1 MKGIKPSWQNIIFI
15 VSAPSGA
22 GKTTLCDK
30 LQKEFKDIHYAITAT
45 TRAPRGDEEEGK
57 SYYFMSMD
65 EFEKKLAA
73 GGFIESAEVHG
84 NRYGSPRDPAA
95 AALEEGCDVLM
106 NLDVQGAAAVRNYVK
121 NASEGDPLKRT
132 LVDIFVVPPSTEV
145 LRNRLVK
152 RGTDSLDV
160 IEKRMKQARE
170 EIEHWKEYKY
180 MVVNDDLAEAYDNM
194 RAIILAERHRNET
207 RREDYNG
214 SGS

>member
-1 MKGIKPSWQNIIFI
+1 MQGIKPSWQNIIFI

-45 TRAPRGDEEEGK
+45 TRAPRGDEVDGK
-57 SYYFMSMD
+57 SYYFMTMED
-65 EFEKKLAA
+65 FEKKLAA

-95 AALEEGCDVLM
+95 AALQEGCDVLM
-106 NLDVQGAAAVRNYVK
+106 NLDVQGAAAVRDYVK
-121 NASEGDPLKRT
+121 SAPEGDPLKRT

-152 RGTDSLDV
+152 RGTDSLEV
-160 IEKRMKQARE
+160 IEKRMTQARE
-170 EIEHWKEYKY
+170 EIAHWKEYKY
-180 MVVNDDLAEAYDNM
+180 MVVNDDLAEAYDHM
-194 RAIILAERHRNET
+194 RSIILAERHRNET
-207 RREDYNG
+207 RREDYCG
-214 SGS
+214 

>member
-1 MKGIKPSWQNIIFI
+1 MQGIKPSWQNIIFV

-45 TRAPRGDEEEGK
+45 TRAPRGDEVDGK

-65 EFEKKLAA
+65 DFEKKLAA

-106 NLDVQGAAAVRNYVK
+106 NLDVQGAAAVRDYVK
-121 NASEGDPLKRT
+121 NAPDGDPLKRT

-152 RGTDSLDV
+152 RGTDSLEV
-160 IEKRMKQARE
+160 IEKRMTQARE
-170 EIEHWKEYKY
+170 EIAHWKEYKY
-180 MVVNDDLAEAYDNM
+180 MVVNDDLAEAYDHM

-207 RREDYNG
+207 RREDYHG
-214 SGS
+214 

>member
-1 MKGIKPSWQNIIFI
+1 MKGIKPSWQNIIFV

-45 TRAPRGDEEEGK
+45 TRAPRGDEVDGK
-57 SYYFMSMD
+57 SYYFMSMAD
-65 EFEKKLAA
+65 FEKKLAA

-84 NRYGSPRDPAA
+84 NRYGSPREPAA

-106 NLDVQGAAAVRNYVK
+106 NLDVQGAAAVREYVK
-121 NASEGDPLKRT
+121 NAKEGDPLKRT

-152 RGTDSLDV
+152 RGTDSLEV
-160 IEKRMKQARE
+160 IEKRMTQARE
-170 EIEHWKEYKY
+170 EIAHWKEYKY

-214 SGS
+214 

>member
-1 MKGIKPSWQNIIFI
+1 MKGIKPSWQNIIFV

-121 NASEGDPLKRT
+121 NAPEGDPLKRT

-152 RGTDSLDV
+152 RGTDSLEV
-160 IEKRMKQARE
+160 IEKRMTQARE

-180 MVVNDDLAEAYDNM
+180 MVVNDDLAEAYDHM

-207 RREDYNG
+207 RREDYCG
-214 SGS
+214 

>member
-1 MKGIKPSWQNIIFI
+1 MKGIKPSWQNIIFV

-45 TRAPRGDEEEGK
+45 TRAPRGDEVDGK
-57 SYYFMSMD
+57 SYYFMTMAD
-65 EFEKKLAA
+65 FEKKLAA

-106 NLDVQGAAAVRNYVK
+106 NLDVQGAAAVREYVK
-121 NASEGDPLKRT
+121 NAKEGDPLKRT

-152 RGTDSLDV
+152 RGTDSLEV

-170 EIEHWKEYKY
+170 EIAHWKEYKY

-207 RREDYNG
+207 RREEYHA
-214 SGS
+214 